1 MSRRPRVLFVC
12 LHGAAKSVVA
22 AAYFRRL
29 ALAAGVDIDSASA
42 GVEPDD
48 DLPLTVVQGLKE
60 DGFDVTGQR
69 PSSLEAAGAQ
79 TADVVVSFGCAIEP
93 GAEEGVLIRWDDIPH
108 VSDGYEIA
116 RDAIV
121 RRLHGLLADVKS
133 AAARASCD

>member
-1 MSRRPRVLFVC
+1 MTRPPRVLFVC

-48 DLPLTVVQGLKE
+48 QIPQNVIQGLKE
-60 DGFDVTGQR
+60 DGFDLTVER
-69 PSSLEAAGAQ
+69 PRALEAARPE
-79 TADVVVSFGCAIEP
+79 TADIVVSFGCAIEP
-93 GAEEGVLIRWDDIPH
+93 RPEWGVLIRWDDIPH

-133 AAARASCD
+133 AAARASRD

>member
-1 MSRRPRVLFVC
+1 MTRPPRVLFVC

-22 AAYFRRL
+22 AEHFRRL
-29 ALAAGVDIDSASA
+29 ALAAGVDIDIASA

-48 DLPLTVVQGLKE
+48 QIPQNVIQGLKE

-93 GAEEGVLIRWDDIPH
+93 RPEWGVLIRWDDIPH
-108 VSDGYEIA
+108 VSDGYEFA
-116 RDAIV
+116 RDSIL
-121 RRLHGLLADVKS
+121 RRFPGLLADVKS
-133 AAARASCD
+133 TAGRASRD